1 MSTTYTENYNLG
13 MQEDTADKFDMSVI
27 TDDMKI
33 IDTALSEL
41 DEAITAI
48 TPSVAAATITSSS
61 LEALLEGTVA
71 GELSTDITG
80 GASAIGGIV
89 RAYKYSDTDC
99 IQIAEAID
107 GTRVT
112 RYYSS
117 STWSSW
123 A

>member
-1 MSTTYTENYNLG
+1 MATTYTENYNLG

-27 TDDMKI
+27 TDDMKL

-41 DEAITAI
+41 NEAITDV
-48 TPSVAAATITSSS
+48 TPSIAAETITSSS

-71 GELSTDITG
+71 GELSADITG

-112 RYYSS
+112 RYYTSL
-117 STWSSW
+117 TWSSW